1 MKKRYAGGLKLFAAM
16 ILAVSLLL
24 VSFFGAVTVY
34 GLTIGALPGG
44 DATQTDYVHM
54 LAQRGPGGQG

>member
-1 MKKRYAGGLKLFAAM
+1 MKKRYAGGLKLFAAV

-44 DATQTDYVHM
+44 MPRKRIMYTCW
-54 LAQRGPGGQG
+54 R